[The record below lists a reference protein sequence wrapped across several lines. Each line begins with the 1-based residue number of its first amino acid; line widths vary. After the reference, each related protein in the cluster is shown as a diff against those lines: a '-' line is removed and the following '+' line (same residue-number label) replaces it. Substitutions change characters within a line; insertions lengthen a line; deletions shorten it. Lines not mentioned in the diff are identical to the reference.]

1 VNRPKRRLPVIA
13 DVARVAGV
21 SIPTVSRVLTG
32 STPVSEAKRAQ
43 VMEAIQ
49 VLGYRPNGAARA
61 LVSGRQPIIA
71 VLAGNTS
78 MYGYAMT
85 IAGIEEAARQS
96 HYIVVIGVVETDAD
110 EDVDTA
116 IDLILSQPVAG
127 VIVLAFDSPG
137 QAALARLPEGIPAV
151 SAGAFDAVRPSVPHA
166 RLDDAEGAARATS
179 YLLELGHRTVYH
191 VAIPPSGR
199 VSGRSLGWKKALD
212 AVGAPVPMLQSQG
225 WTPRDGYACGRG
237 LVELP
242 GVTAV
247 LCGNDELAI
256 GVMRALQDAGRRVP
270 EDISLVGFDGQ
281 PIGAFVKPALTT
293 VEQDFTALGR
303 CALHMLSAQIATGDS
318 PELSTTSARLVVR
331 ESSGPPPA

>member
-1 VNRPKRRLPVIA
+1 MNRPKRRSPVIA

-21 SIPTVSRVLTG
+21 SVPTVSRVLTG

-78 MYGYAMT
+78 MYGYATT

-96 HYIVVIGVVETDAD
+96 RYIVVIEVVETDQD
-110 EDVDTA
+110 EDVETA
-116 IDLILSQPVAG
+116 LDLVLSQPVAG
-127 VIVLAFDSPG
+127 VIVLAFDPPG
-137 QAALARLPEGIPAV
+137 RAALARIPETIPAV
-151 SAGAFDAVRPSVPHA
+151 SVGAFDTARPSVPHA
-166 RLDDAEGAARATS
+166 RLDDAEGAASATR

-199 VSGRSLGWKKALD
+199 VSGRSLGWKSALD

-237 LVELP
+237 LVDLP

-256 GVMRALQDAGRRVP
+256 GVMRALQDAGRRIP
-270 EDISLVGFDGQ
+270 DDISLVGFDGL
-281 PIGAFVKPALTT
+281 PVGEFVNPSLTT
-293 VEQDFTALGR
+293 VEQDFTALGHR
-303 CALHMLSAQIATGDS
+303 ALEMLSAQLATGES
-318 PELSTTSARLVVR
+318 PEVSTTPARLVIR